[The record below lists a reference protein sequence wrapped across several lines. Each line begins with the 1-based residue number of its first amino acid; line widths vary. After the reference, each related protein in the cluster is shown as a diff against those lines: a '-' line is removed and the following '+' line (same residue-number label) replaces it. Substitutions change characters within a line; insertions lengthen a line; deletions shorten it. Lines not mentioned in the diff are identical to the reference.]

1 MLCYHNPIYVFGIVI
16 HLSRFVFADFIL
28 LLIGEDF
35 GCVLGC
41 CAFLWWFGLFRGVV
55 ALLCI
60 IFLIN
65 ILFACFCGKPWCT
78 YQVLLSFIFVACSVL

>member
-1 MLCYHNPIYVFGIVI
+1 MCWDAV
-16 HLSRFVFADFIL
+16 LSCDGLGRFV
-28 LLIGEDF
+28 G
-35 GCVLGC
+35 
-41 CAFLWWFGLFRGVV
+41 LWICYV
-55 ALLCI
+55 I